1 MKLLTLIRHAK
12 SDWRYEGLS
21 DFERPLN
28 ARGRRNAPQM
38 GQHLRNFLPPLDCL
52 VASPANRAIT
62 TARLLADELGVD
74 KDAIV
79 VIPALYLAASD
90 LTTSS
95 MSAGAASD
103 QHVALVG
110 HNPGVS
116 QLCHQLADQAEFGEM
131 PTCAAAHLKLD
142 IGSWTRVQPGCGEL
156 LRFDSPKR
164 LKQTDSTAH

>member
-62 TARLLADELGVD
+62 TARLPADELGVD

-79 VIPALYLAASD
+79 VIPALYLAA
-90 LTTSS
+90 
-95 MSAGAASD
+95 
-103 QHVALVG
+103 
-110 HNPGVS
+110 P
-116 QLCHQLADQAEFGEM
+116 ADMLEVVKSL
-131 PTCAAAHLKLD
+131 AAA
-142 IGSWTRVQPGCGEL
+142 I
-156 LRFDSPKR
+156 
-164 LKQTDSTAH
+164 STSRWWATIRASASSAINWPTMPSSANCPPAPPLT

>member
-38 GQHLRNFLPPLDCL
+38 GQHLRNFLPPIDCL

-62 TARLLADELGVD
+62 TARLLADELEID

-79 VIPALYLAASD
+79 VIPALYLAAPTEMLDVLQS
-90 LTTSS
+90 L
-95 MSAGAASD
+95 AASD

-110 HNPGVS
+110 HNPGIS
-116 QLCHQLADQAEFGEM
+116 QLCHQLADHAEFGEL

-142 IGSWTRVQPGCGEL
+142 AAGWSRAQPGCGEL
-156 LRFDSPKR
+156 LRYDSPKR
-164 LKQTDSTAH
+164 LKQLDPSSH